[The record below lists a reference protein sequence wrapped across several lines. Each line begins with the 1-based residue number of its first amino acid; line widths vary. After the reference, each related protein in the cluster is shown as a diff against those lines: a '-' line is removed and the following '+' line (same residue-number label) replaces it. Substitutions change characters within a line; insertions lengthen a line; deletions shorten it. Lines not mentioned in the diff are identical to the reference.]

1 MSPSSRSVV
10 RRTSGRLPFALALI
24 TALSA
29 SSCASDPVATDA
41 APLAATDDR
50 VQHPADRLPADT
62 PTQLIRQADGKNRE
76 LPVAKLHFALEGAT
90 TRSLRD
96 LLIGSIELAPGQ
108 QLHPPHIHAEEEFLW
123 LASGS
128 GVWSLAGRE
137 FEAQQGDLLYIEPWV
152 EHGLTNTGS
161 TPLTFFVV
169 KWNGNG
175 HPVPAR

>member
-1 MSPSSRSVV
+1 MPRP
-10 RRTSGRLPFALALI
+10 RLSFALLATLG
-24 TALSA
+24 AA
-29 SSCASDPVATDA
+29 GCASDPL
-41 APLAATDDR
+41 APN
-50 VQHPADRLPADT
+50 VPS
-62 PTQLIRQADGKNRE
+62 QLIRQADGKNTE

-108 QLHPPHIHAEEEFLW
+108 QLHPPHVHAEEEFLW

-137 FEAQQGDLLYIEPWV
+137 FEARQGDLLYIEPWV
-152 EHGLTNTGS
+152 EHGLTNTGAA
-161 TPLTFFVV
+161 PLTFFVV

-175 HPVPAR
+175 HAVPTR